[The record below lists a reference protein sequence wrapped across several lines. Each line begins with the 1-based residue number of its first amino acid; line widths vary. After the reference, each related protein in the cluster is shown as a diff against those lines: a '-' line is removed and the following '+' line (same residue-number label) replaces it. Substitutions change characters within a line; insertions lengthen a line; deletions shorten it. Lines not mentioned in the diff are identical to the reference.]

1 MVAVLETAA
10 HVVEPKY
17 PGVVEHYVNLGE
29 CYRRDGLSELRRD
42 IQNAMTGYKGCYQ
55 RAYRCLSAAAEVGKD
70 IRATLMTPG
79 VEERMARRAAGI
91 LSREVRRDKN
101 AAPGR
106 VKQRFLGAVTHQGVL
121 CLYGTVLAQC
131 ERVYEL
137 SDRYG
142 LGHEMLSHLLA
153 GVVNAGYDAVACPDP
168 MAPNRL
174 AHLLVP
180 QLSLA
185 FVTTTPE
192 RPFPERP
199 WRRLR
204 LDAMVPQELLRR
216 SRPRLRFVQRVSEA
230 LVEEAVAALHEAK
243 EMHDDLEGL
252 YHPFVDFEQVNR
264 KADEIVKELLGE

>member
-1 MVAVLETAA
+1 MAVLGTAA

-17 PGVVEHYVNLGE
+17 PGVVEQYVNLGE
-29 CYRRDGLSELRRD
+29 CYRREGLSELRRD
-42 IQNAMTGYKGCYQ
+42 IQNAMVGYKGCYQ
-55 RAYRCLSAAAEVGKD
+55 RAYRCLSAAAEVGQD

-91 LSREVRRDKN
+91 LSREVKRDKN

-106 VKQRFLGAVTHQGVL
+106 VKQRFLGAVSHQGVL

-131 ERVYEL
+131 QRVYEL

-142 LGHEMLSHLLA
+142 LGHEMLSHLLT

-185 FVTTTPE
+185 FVTTIPE
-192 RPFPERP
+192 RPFPVRP

-230 LVEEAVAALHEAK
+230 LVEEAVSALREAK
-243 EMHDDLEGL
+243 NMHDDLEGL
-252 YHPFVDFEQVNR
+252 YHPFVDFEQVNQ